1 MARRK
6 RQSMAGGSGAE
17 DDVNLTPMLDVVFIL
32 LIFFI
37 VTSVFIKE
45 PGVDTIRPDA
55 MTEDDLNPS
64 MLIAVTADNEIW
76 VNRRVYEMSELRGVI
91 EQLLQENPKGR
102 AAIQGDEGANIGIIL
117 DVQELLMELDVEVHI
132 STLQT

>member
-6 RQSMAGGSGAE
+6 SRVNTDEE
-17 DDVNLTPMLDVVFIL
+17 DVELNMTPMLDVVFIL

-45 PGVDTIRPDA
+45 PGVDTVRPDA
-55 MTEDDLNPS
+55 MTEEDQNPS
-64 MLIAVTADNEIW
+64 MLVAVTADNEIY
-76 VNRRVYEMSELRGVI
+76 VNRRVYEMAELRGVI

-102 AAIQGDEGANIGIIL
+102 AMIQGDEGADIGVIL
-117 DVQELLMELDVEVHI
+117 DVQELLGELDVDVKI
-132 STLQT
+132 STLQD

>member
-1 MARRK
+1 
-6 RQSMAGGSGAE
+6 
-17 DDVNLTPMLDVVFIL
+17 VNTDEEEVELNMTPMLDVVFIL

-45 PGVDTIRPDA
+45 PGVDTFRPDA

-64 MLIAVTADNEIW
+64 MLIAVTSDSEVW
-76 VNRRVYEMSELRGVI
+76 VNRRAYEMNELRGVI

-102 AAIQGDEGANIGIIL
+102 AVIQGDEGAHIGTIL

>member
-1 MARRK
+1 MSRR
-6 RQSMAGGSGAE
+6 GSRVSTGDE
-17 DDVNLTPMLDVVFIL
+17 EIELNMTPMLDVVFIL

-45 PGVDTIRPDA
+45 PGVDIVRPDA
-55 MTEDDLNPS
+55 VTEDDRNPS
-64 MLIAVTADNEIW
+64 MLIGVSSDNEIW
-76 VNRRVYEMSELRGVI
+76 VNRRIYEMAQLRGVI

-102 AAIQGDEGANIGIIL
+102 AMIQGDADAEVGIIL
-117 DVQELLMELDVEVHI
+117 DIQDLLIEMEVEVII

>member
-1 MARRK
+1 MRR
-6 RQSMAGGSGAE
+6 RHMQVE
-17 DDVNLTPMLDVVFIL
+17 DEAVIDLTPLMDIVFIM

-55 MTEDDLNPS
+55 VTEDDENPS
-64 MLIAVTADNEIW
+64 MLVAVTADNEIW
-76 VNRRVYEMSELRGVI
+76 VNRRVYEMNELRGVI

-102 AAIQGDEGANIGIIL
+102 AMIQGDEGANIGLIL
-117 DVQELLMELDVEVHI
+117 DVQELLMEMEVDVKI
-132 STLQT
+132 STLQ

>member
-1 MARRK
+1 MARRVS
-6 RQSMAGGSGAE
+6 R
-17 DDVNLTPMLDVVFIL
+17 VNTDEEEVELNMTPMLDVVFIL

-102 AAIQGDEGANIGIIL
+102 AVIQGDEGAHIGTIL

>member
-1 MARRK
+1 MARRTS
-6 RQSMAGGSGAE
+6 RVSTGDEEVELNM
-17 DDVNLTPMLDVVFIL
+17 TPMLDVVFIL

-45 PGVDTIRPDA
+45 PGVQVFRPDA
-55 MTEDDLNPS
+55 QSEDRLTPS

-76 VNRRVYEMSELRGVI
+76 VNRRVYEMNELRGVI
-91 EQLLQENPKGR
+91 EQLLQENPRGR
-102 AAIQGDEGANIGIIL
+102 AAIQGDEEANIGTIL
-117 DVQELLMELDVEVHI
+117 DIQELLMEMGVDVHV

>member
-6 RQSMAGGSGAE
+6 SR
-17 DDVNLTPMLDVVFIL
+17 VNTDEEEVELNMTPMLDVVFIL

-45 PGVDTIRPDA
+45 PGVDTVRPDA
-55 MTEDDLNPS
+55 MTEEDQNPS
-64 MLIAVTADNEIW
+64 MLVAVTSDNEIY
-76 VNRRVYEMSELRGVI
+76 VNRRVYEMAELRGVI

-102 AAIQGDEGANIGIIL
+102 AMIQGDEGADIGVIL
-117 DVQELLMELDVEVHI
+117 DVQELLGELDVDVKI
-132 STLQT
+132 STLQD

>member
-6 RQSMAGGSGAE
+6 SRVNTDEE
-17 DDVNLTPMLDVVFIL
+17 DVELNMTPMLDVVFIL

-45 PGVDTIRPDA
+45 PGVDTSRPDA
-55 MTEDDLNPS
+55 LTEERENPS
-64 MLIAVTADNEIW
+64 MLVAVTSDNEIY
-76 VNRRVYEMSELRGVI
+76 VNRRVYEMTELRGVI

-102 AAIQGDEGANIGIIL
+102 AMIQGDEGADIGIIL
-117 DVQELLMELDVEVHI
+117 DVQELLGELDVEVKI
-132 STLQT
+132 STLQD

>member
-1 MARRK
+1 MARRVS
-6 RQSMAGGSGAE
+6 R
-17 DDVNLTPMLDVVFIL
+17 VNTDEEEVELNMTPMLDVVFIL

-45 PGVDTIRPDA
+45 PGVDTNRPDA
-55 MTEDDLNPS
+55 MTADDLNPS
-64 MLIAVTADNEIW
+64 MLIAVTSDSEIW
-76 VNRRVYEMSELRGVI
+76 VNRRVYEMNELRGVI

-102 AAIQGDEGANIGIIL
+102 AVIQGDEGANIGTIL
-117 DVQELLMELDVEVHI
+117 DVQELLMELDVEVQI